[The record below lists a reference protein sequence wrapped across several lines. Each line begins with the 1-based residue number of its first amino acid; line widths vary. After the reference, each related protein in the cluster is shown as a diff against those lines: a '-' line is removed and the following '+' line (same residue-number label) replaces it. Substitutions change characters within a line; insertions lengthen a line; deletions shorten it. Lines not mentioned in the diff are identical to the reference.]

1 MARACTVIGGILVVL
16 GLAVALGFL
25 VAMQRDD
32 AYAKAAMA
40 SARNPGNV
48 MYEAEFGAARVRR
61 GFQFGGLIAGVL
73 LGINGST
80 LLGLGMVAGRHD
92 RSDSSDA

>member
-25 VAMQRDD
+25 VAIGHDD
-32 AYAKAAMA
+32 AYSKAEMA
-40 SARNPGNV
+40 SSRNPGNV

-61 GFQFGGLIAGVL
+61 GFQLGGVVAGVL
-73 LGINGST
+73 LGLNGST
-80 LLGLGMVAGRHD
+80 LVGLGIVVGRLG
-92 RSDSSDA
+92 RTEP

>member
-1 MARACTVIGGILVVL
+1 MARTCTMIGGILVVL

-25 VAMQRDD
+25 VAIQRDD
-32 AYAKAAMA
+32 AYAKAALA

-61 GFQFGGLIAGVL
+61 GFQLGGVVAGVL

-80 LLGLGMVAGRHD
+80 LFGLGIVAARRD
-92 RSDSSDA
+92 QPDASDS